1 MEVEISSG
9 DAKAIFQHVG
19 EEEVF
24 VFREREAKQ
33 KPGGKG
39 NRRAKGLAPRDGW
52 GSGDLWSGIGDRG
65 LGIGDPP
72 SPRLRRTGR

>member
-1 MEVEISSG
+1 MEVENSSG

-24 VFREREAKQ
+24 VFRDREAKQ

-52 GSGDLWSGIGDRG
+52 
-65 LGIGDPP
+65 
-72 SPRLRRTGR
+72 